1 MTDQEL
7 RLRIHTNLEE
17 MLDSCYRL
25 GARSQA
31 SNYVF
36 AMQGLYKGVLGS
48 FPIWLYR
55 YRPGSDLE
63 FETLERG
70 LVYLATPDSFNGPFD
85 VFPVFDLSL
94 IEDRIRKETSVEY
107 LTIELDRLGL
117 DSREKAKACRS
128 AIAGGLTSRTIPM
141 NWPVH

>member
-1 MTDQEL
+1 
-7 RLRIHTNLEE
+7 
-17 MLDSCYRL
+17 
-25 GARSQA
+25 
-31 SNYVF
+31 
-36 AMQGLYKGVLGS
+36 MQGLYKGVLES

-55 YRPGSDLE
+55 YRPGYDLE

-70 LVYLATPDSFNGPFD
+70 LVYLATPDSFNDSFD
-85 VFPVFDLSL
+85 VLPVFDLSL
-94 IEDRIRKETSVEY
+94 IEGRIRKGTSVEY
-107 LTIELDRLGL
+107 LTMELDRLGL

>member
-1 MTDQEL
+1 M
-7 RLRIHTNLEE
+7 
-17 MLDSCYRL
+17 
-25 GARSQA
+25 
-31 SNYVF
+31 
-36 AMQGLYKGVLGS
+36 
-48 FPIWLYR
+48 
-55 YRPGSDLE
+55 
-63 FETLERG
+63 
-70 LVYLATPDSFNGPFD
+70 
-85 VFPVFDLSL
+85 SL